1 MLKRKIMSAF
11 LKAYGD
17 VFPNVNLKRK
27 YQLKKRLTGIQKN

>member
-17 VFPNVNLKRK
+17 VPCINSKIYERTE
-27 YQLKKRLTGIQKN
+27 KKGKEMLT

>member
-17 VFPNVNLKRK
+17 FFPCINSKIYERTE
-27 YQLKKRLTGIQKN
+27 KKGKEMLT